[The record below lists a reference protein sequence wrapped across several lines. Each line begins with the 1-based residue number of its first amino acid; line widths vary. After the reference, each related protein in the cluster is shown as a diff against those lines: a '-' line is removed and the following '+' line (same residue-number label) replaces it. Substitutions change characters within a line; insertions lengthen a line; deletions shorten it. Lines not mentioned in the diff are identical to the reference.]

1 MENRSGKLK
10 TLVKICGLRTVD
22 DALRAVELG
31 ADAVGFVV
39 APTSPRHIDFQKAL
53 EIASHM
59 LSHSHA
65 HKPAHSAS
73 TSAKTP
79 SLANKSTPVLVIRSW
94 SQVPWEQ
101 LQHWPG
107 SIQVYEAM
115 GGPNRKRIFACSI
128 DETNT
133 LQHCPHEQIT
143 ALLMDAPNAG
153 AGDGWNWSRPSSSW
167 TNQLPLILAGG
178 LTPDNV
184 AQAISQTCP
193 WAVDVSS
200 GVESS
205 RGVKDFT
212 KVRDFIEAARGA
224 QSKLTASFAS
234 ASVTTFEQ
242 L

>member
-65 HKPAHSAS
+65 HKTAHSSS
-73 TSAKTP
+73 TSANNP
-79 SLANKSTPVLVIRSW
+79 SLANTSTPVLVIRSW
-94 SQVPWEQ
+94 SEVPFEQ

-143 ALLMDAPNAG
+143 ALLIDAPNAG

-167 TNQLPLILAGG
+167 TKQLPLILAGG

-184 AQAISQTCP
+184 ATAISQTCP

-234 ASVTTFEQ
+234 ESVTTFEQ

>member
-65 HKPAHSAS
+65 HKPAHSSS

-115 GGPNRKRIFACSI
+115 GGPDRKRIFACSI

-133 LQHCPHEQIT
+133 LPHCPHEQIT

-184 AQAISQTCP
+184 AKAISQTHP

-234 ASVTTFEQ
+234 ASVTTFKQ

>member
-39 APTSPRHIDFQKAL
+39 APTSPRHIDFQMAL

-59 LSHSHA
+59 LLHSHA
-65 HKPAHSAS
+65 HKTAHSSS
-73 TSAKTP
+73 TSANNP

-94 SQVPWEQ
+94 SEVPWEQ

-133 LQHCPHEQIT
+133 LQDCPHEQIT

-205 RGVKDFT
+205 RGMKDFT
-212 KVRDFIEAARGA
+212 KVRDFIQAARGA
-224 QSKLTASFAS
+224 QSKLTAS

>member
-1 MENRSGKLK
+1 MQNRSGKLK

-94 SQVPWEQ
+94 SQVPWE
-101 LQHWPG
+101 H
-107 SIQVYEAM
+107 
-115 GGPNRKRIFACSI
+115 C
-128 DETNT
+128 NT
-133 LQHCPHEQIT
+133 GQ
-143 ALLMDAPNAG
+143 G
-153 AGDGWNWSRPSSSW
+153 AFKSMR
-167 TNQLPLILAGG
+167 
-178 LTPDNV
+178 
-184 AQAISQTCP
+184 P
-193 WAVDVSS
+193 WAGPIANASLLVPLT
-200 GVESS
+200 
-205 RGVKDFT
+205 RQTLCKI
-212 KVRDFIEAARGA
+212 VRMNR
-224 QSKLTASFAS
+224 S
-234 ASVTTFEQ
+234 Q
-242 L
+242 LC

>member
-1 MENRSGKLK
+1 M
-10 TLVKICGLRTVD
+10 
-22 DALRAVELG
+22 
-31 ADAVGFVV
+31 
-39 APTSPRHIDFQKAL
+39 
-53 EIASHM
+53 
-59 LSHSHA
+59 
-65 HKPAHSAS
+65 
-73 TSAKTP
+73 
-79 SLANKSTPVLVIRSW
+79 IRSW
-94 SQVPWEQ
+94 TEVPWEQ

-184 AQAISQTCP
+184 AKAISQTHP

-224 QSKLTASFAS
+224 QSKLTASVVS

>member
-59 LSHSHA
+59 LSHIRSH
-65 HKPAHSAS
+65 KTAHSSS
-73 TSAKTP
+73 TSANNP
-79 SLANKSTPVLVIRSW
+79 SLANTSTPVLVIRTW
-94 SQVPWEQ
+94 SEVPWEQ

-107 SIQVYEAM
+107 NIQVYEAM

-133 LQHCPHEQIT
+133 LQHCPHQLIS
-143 ALLMDAPNAG
+143 ALLIDAPNAG

-212 KVRDFIEAARGA
+212 KVRDFIQAARGA
-224 QSKLTASFAS
+224 QSKLTANFAS

>member
-22 DALRAVELG
+22 DALCAVELG

-39 APTSPRHIDFQKAL
+39 APTSPRHIDFQMAL

-59 LSHSHA
+59 LLHSHA
-65 HKPAHSAS
+65 HKTAHSSS
-73 TSAKTP
+73 TSANNPT
-79 SLANKSTPVLVIRSW
+79 LANTSTPVLVIRSW
-94 SQVPWEQ
+94 SEVPWEQ

-184 AQAISQTCP
+184 AKAISQTHP

-205 RGVKDFT
+205 RGVNDFT
-212 KVRDFIEAARGA
+212 KVRDFIAAARGA
-224 QSKLTASFAS
+224 QSKLTASVVS